1 MKYTILSVYDK
12 TDSTVSMLGMFWI
25 LVMYKEKEN
34 IMLQMIIMIRHIV
47 DDVCNTLTDLFW
59 NGLVDRSCT
68 KNMQKIG
75 RNVRLRYMGSITNVL
90 TAAMR
95 RFR

>member
-25 LVMYKEKEN
+25 LVMYREKEN
-34 IMLQMIIMIRHIV
+34 IMLQMTIMIKHMV
-47 DDVCNTLTDLFW
+47 DEVCSTLTDLFW

-75 RNVRLRYMGSITNVL
+75 SNVRVRYIGSIMNVL

-95 RFR
+95 RLR